1 MLNSGWASSYKNL
14 ARKAETRECRVSD
27 EPVVLVI
34 VDFRSRL
41 FRYMRLAYAN
51 RTQRER
57 ALSVFRTMRDL
68 RLTGEVVAEK
78 RRVYDAALAI
88 AKREV
93 AYMRVPRCTFVSLWP
108 ALPAQ
113 RTRADKKRR
122 KDRKQAKELKKRIS
136 VYRSNMFDL
145 DALEQCA
152 LALESYVISDIE
164 GVSTMHANGERF
176 LGVDAYRVPG
186 ESDDFES
193 DRLCARLAMGIGSA
207 VLSEDFDVVAL
218 FGADLMVT
226 EAHKNF
232 FVYISL
238 RDVMETFCSVS
249 RKDAVHKCCLMGTDY
264 NWGLKGIGP
273 VKAKKID
280 AAEAKKLLKLAWRH
294 SRSGPAPCII
304 FSWYEPAFLQG
315 R

>member
-27 EPVVLVI
+27 EPVGLVI

-93 AYMRVPRCTFVSLWP
+93 DHMRVPKCTFVFPSG
-108 ALPAQ
+108 Q
-113 RTRADKKRR
+113 RCPHKERARARNAEKAGSRL
-122 KDRKQAKELKKRIS
+122 KELKKRIS

-249 RKDAVHKCCLMGTDY
+249 RKNAVHKCCLMGTDY

-280 AAEAKKLLKLAWRH
+280 AAEAKKLFETCMASQSVRPGTLYN
-294 SRSGPAPCII
+294 
-304 FSWYEPAFLQG
+304 FFMV
-315 R
+315 